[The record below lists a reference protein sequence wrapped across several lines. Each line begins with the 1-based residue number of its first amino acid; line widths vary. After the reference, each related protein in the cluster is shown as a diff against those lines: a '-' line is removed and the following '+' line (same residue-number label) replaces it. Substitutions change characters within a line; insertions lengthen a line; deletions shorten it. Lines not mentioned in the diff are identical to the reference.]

1 MAKVTYQGDADY
13 VDWYGQRFE
22 RGKAVTVDNEA
33 LLAKAQRNP
42 FFKTAAMVDKQTKA
56 EVEADEKARLEAL
69 ERAEAEEAEEQR
81 HILELNAGDTSHD
94 DEGADEEAEGS
105 SSPRRGRL
113 RKS

>member
-1 MAKVTYQGDADY
+1 MAKITYQGEAEY
-13 VDWYGQRFE
+13 IEWYGQRFE
-22 RGKAVTVDNEA
+22 KGKAVTVDNEA

-56 EVEADEKARLEAL
+56 EVEADEKARKEAL

-81 HILELNAGDTSHD
+81 RILELNAGDTSHD
-94 DEGADEEAEGS
+94 DADGNDEGEKTSAS
-105 SSPRRGRL
+105 RRGRP